1 MKAPDAGRPIY
12 ITIRPLHEEAG
23 VRCHGRFCVYCD
35 GRRMC
40 ISDDPLRDTARG
52 FLKVGVPPNV
62 VLVVRHDLGLWDVVT
77 TTLGAAAQGVAFR
90 GGNILNFRDEVVALR
105 RRRASFISLK
115 SQL

>member
-23 VRCHGRFCVYCD
+23 VRRHGRFCVYCD

-62 VLVVRHDLGLWDVVT
+62 VLIVRHDLGLYPE
-77 TTLGAAAQGVAFR
+77 LPRR
-90 GGNILNFRDEVVALR
+90 GRPHRSGPICSLQIEF
-105 RRRASFISLK
+105 ASYT
-115 SQL
+115 